1 MIRVLKPGLLTT
13 VQDLGRPGYQQY
25 GVAVGGA
32 LDGFAARVANLIVGN
47 DDNAAVLEMA
57 QTGPDLQFDRDTLVA
72 WNGGDFEAT
81 VGGRPLPRDRAV
93 RVVAGETL
101 SFGVARSGL
110 RAWLAVA
117 GGIDVPLVMGSR
129 STYRRAG
136 VGGHN
141 HGRPLAAGDRLQAFA
156 PGEWA
161 TTVLASLKQ
170 RGAQATVWTV
180 RPETLGPSAPAG
192 TVRAVIGPEWDW
204 FSNDAQRAF
213 FSSEWEAT
221 READR
226 MGVRLHGPELALLKP
241 REMISA
247 AVNTGIVQ
255 VPPSGQPI
263 MLLPSRQSVGGY
275 PRIAAVAAMDVG
287 RFTQLRPGEKVR
299 FTRIPLAVA
308 FKLQL
313 QRERDL
319 GRVRMGLARLN
330 G

>member
-1 MIRVLKPGLLTT
+1 MIRVIKPGLLTT
-13 VQDLGRPGYQQY
+13 VQDLGRHGSQQY

-32 LDGFAARVANLIVGN
+32 LDAFAARVANLIVGN

-57 QTGPDLQFDRDTLVA
+57 QTGPELRFEREALVA

-93 RVVAGETL
+93 RIAAGETVG
-101 SFGVARSGL
+101 FGVARRGL

-117 GGIDVPLVMGSR
+117 GGLDVPLVMGSR

-136 VGGHN
+136 IGGHN
-141 HGRPLAAGDRLQAFA
+141 QGRPLAAGEGLGHFA
-156 PGEWA
+156 PGPWA
-161 TTVLASLKQ
+161 AAVLAALRQ
-170 RGAQATVWTV
+170 QDRRATVWTV
-180 RPETLGPSAPAG
+180 RPETMGQPAPAG
-192 TVRAVIGPEWDW
+192 VVRALCGPEWDW

-213 FSSEWEAT
+213 FAAEWEAT

-226 MGVRLHGPELALLKP
+226 MGVRLHGPELPLVKP
-241 REMISA
+241 REMISS

-263 MLLPSRQSVGGY
+263 VLLPSRQSVGGY
-275 PRIAAVAAMDVG
+275 PRIAAVAAVDVG
-287 RFTQLRPGEKVR
+287 RFTQLRPGERVR
-299 FTRIPLAVA
+299 FSRIPLAA
-308 FKLQL
+308 ALQL
-313 QRERDL
+313 QLRREQDL
-319 GRVRMGLARLN
+319 RRARMGLARLA